1 MKGEAFVF
9 DQKQF
14 TTLEEMAETLLHEVN
29 EQIVKI
35 DMGYISND
43 RKERNLIRWRLQHLE
58 HHFQGKIPEL
68 YKTTY
73 NSLWSQLYRLEH
85 ETDCRHA
92 YMHHILSKWNVTQP
106 G

>member
-58 HHFQGKIPEL
+58 HHFQGKSPNCIKQHIIL
-68 YKTTY
+68 YGA
-73 NSLWSQLYRLEH
+73 NC
-85 ETDCRHA
+85 TDLNMKLIVD
-92 YMHHILSKWNVTQP
+92 MHICTIF
-106 G
+106 